1 MLQESISSHN
11 IPYVGSSSNSTQ
23 RQHRS
28 VEMSS
33 PTMHTPQQMKKKI
46 SPDAHHLQQ
55 QYPSPQQQQ
64 SSFNSQQRSL
74 HGSGGGGSSGI
85 SATGCVGSK
94 PSANARQ
101 PMEYAG
107 NGIKFPKE
115 LL

>member
-11 IPYVGSSSNSTQ
+11 IPHVSSSSNSSQ

-33 PTMHTPQQMKKKI
+33 PTMHTPQQTKKKI

-55 QYPSPQQQQ
+55 QST
-64 SSFNSQQRSL
+64 FNSQQRSL
-74 HGSGGGGSSGI
+74 LGSGGGGAGVGVGI

-94 PSANARQ
+94 PSATVRQ
-101 PMEYAG
+101 AMEYGG
-107 NGIKFPKE
+107 NGILYKF
-115 LL
+115 LI